1 MIGFEIKKLVRRPI
15 FLFVIVV
22 ITAIQIAV
30 TVQEL
35 DAIRPDKA
43 YIDLLHEY
51 SEYTLEE
58 AAGQIAVDSQQAEE
72 EYYKPI
78 RRNTR
83 RVC

>member
-1 MIGFEIKKLVRRPI
+1 MIGFEIKKLARRPI

-22 ITAIQIAV
+22 ITAIQVIV
-30 TVQEL
+30 TMQEL

-58 AAGQIAVDSQQAEE
+58 AAGQIAVDRR
-72 EYYKPI
+72 KKNTIKTI